1 MHRRYTNV
9 VGAVAVLLTAAGMTA
24 HAQPLRASGP
34 RPILLE
40 VGAGPGFWLNGAPV
54 SFELGVHGG
63 LEFPL
68 ANRLVLR
75 ALLPFEFMSS
85 GSEDAGVQV
94 TNVGVGLVP
103 RAEAA
108 IELVRD
114 VALRVGAGIGPAF
127 FRNTVTFRGEQTF
140 TGTRMEIDL
149 LTGMEYRLMDRLAIF
164 LDPVRL
170 RILPGTE
177 PGLVRVGGVF
187 LSSPATPVAW
197 TVLGGAAVRL

>member
-1 MHRRYTNV
+1 MRRSRYSNV
-9 VGAVAVLLTAAGMTA
+9 VRAVAVLLTSAGIAA
-24 HAQPLRASGP
+24 HAQARTSAR
-34 RPILLE
+34 RPFLLE

-63 LEFPL
+63 VEFPL
-68 ANRLVLR
+68 ANRLVVR

-85 GSEDAGVQV
+85 GSQDAGVQV

-114 VALRVGAGIGPAF
+114 LALRVGAGIGPAF
-127 FRNTVTFRGEQTF
+127 FRNTVTFLREQTF
-140 TGTRMEIDL
+140 TGTRLEIDL
-149 LTGMEYRLMDRLAIF
+149 LTGMEYRLMDRLGIF